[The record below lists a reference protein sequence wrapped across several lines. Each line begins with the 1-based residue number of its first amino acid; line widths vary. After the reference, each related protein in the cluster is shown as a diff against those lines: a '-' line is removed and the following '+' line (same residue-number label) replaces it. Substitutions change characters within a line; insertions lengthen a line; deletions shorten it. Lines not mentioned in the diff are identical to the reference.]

1 MQGRVFLAPATCG
14 MVVIMEST
22 PDIVVG
28 GTCHANFHDFSGRG
42 WEQSILLEWL
52 LPVAIIDVRY

>member
-1 MQGRVFLAPATCG
+1 

-22 PDIVVG
+22 PDKVVG
-28 GTCHANFHDFSGRG
+28 GTCHANFHHFSGRG
-42 WEQSILLEWL
+42 WEVEQSILLEWL